1 MSERMT
7 NGVLLAGRLILAG
20 CLVPTALARVM
31 NPSGFAVT
39 LATEGVPFATE
50 MAAGAVV
57 IGAVGPLA
65 LAVGVLP
72 RATALLLVVHTLVTT
87 LLLHRFWE
95 FGGVFRQAEQSA
107 FIADMALVAA
117 MLFYMQAGPGEWSW
131 SGLRRKLS
139 AGGGPAE
146 RKRPAP
152 RGNGRALKAA

>member
-1 MSERMT
+1 MAERMT
-7 NGVLLAGRLILAG
+7 NGILLAGRLILAG
-20 CLVPTALARVM
+20 CLVPTALARVL

-39 LATEGVPFATE
+39 LATEGLPFATE
-50 MAAGAVV
+50 VAAGAVV

-72 RATALLLVVHTLVTT
+72 RATALLLIVYTILTT

-95 FGGVFRQAEQSA
+95 FGGVFRHAEQSA
-107 FIADMALVAA
+107 FIADMALIAA

-131 SGLRRKLS
+131 SGLRRRLF
-139 AGGGPAE
+139 ADGGPAE

-152 RGNGRALKAA
+152 KGGRALKAA

>member
-7 NGVLLAGRLILAG
+7 NGVLQEVRLILAG

-107 FIADMALVAA
+107 FIAAILSRYNCTYLGVDATGVSVPCAA
-117 MLFYMQAGPGEWSW
+117 RSAPASRREWE
-131 SGLRRKLS
+131 
-139 AGGGPAE
+139 GG
-146 RKRPAP
+146 RW
-152 RGNGRALKAA
+152 